1 MNFAEWQWFFPL
13 AITVHNLE
21 EAIWLPAW
29 SQRAGRW
36 HRPVEPFAFRFAV
49 AVLTVLA
56 YAAAAWSAAG
66 GPESIGA
73 YLLSGYALAMLL
85 NVFLPHLLATVAL
98 RRYVPGL
105 ATALLCNLPVTAGL
119 LQAAFAEGYVKLP
132 TFVYYAV
139 PVCLG
144 LVASI
149 PVLFAVGRRIKG
161 GPGDGR

>member
-1 MNFAEWQWFFPL
+1 MNFTEWQWLFPV
-13 AITVHNLE
+13 AVTVHNLE
-21 EAIWLPAW
+21 EAVLLPAW

-56 YAAAAWSAAG
+56 YAATAWSAAG
-66 GPESIGA
+66 GAESIGA

-132 TFVYYAV
+132 TFAYYAV

-149 PVLFAVGRRIKG
+149 PFLFAVGRRIKA

>member
-1 MNFAEWQWFFPL
+1 MTFAEWQWLFPL
-13 AITVHNLE
+13 VITVHNLE
-21 EAIWLPAW
+21 EAVWLPAW

-56 YAAAAWSAAG
+56 YAATVWSAVG

-98 RRYVPGL
+98 HSYMPGL
-105 ATALLCNLPVTAGL
+105 ATALVFNLPVTAGL
-119 LQAAFAEGYVKLP
+119 LQAAFVEGYVKLP
-132 TFVYYAV
+132 MFVYYAV

-149 PVLFAVGRRIKG
+149 PVLFAVGRKIKDGTAG
-161 GPGDGR
+161 GR